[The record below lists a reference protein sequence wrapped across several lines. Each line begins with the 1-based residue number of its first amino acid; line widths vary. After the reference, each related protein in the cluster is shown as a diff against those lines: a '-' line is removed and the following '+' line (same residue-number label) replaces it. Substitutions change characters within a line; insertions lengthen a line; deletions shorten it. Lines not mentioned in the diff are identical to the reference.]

1 MGRGTLYGV
10 GVGPGD
16 PELITLK
23 AIKTIEACQVV
34 VAPRARA
41 GSSLA
46 LDIVRASV
54 DLTCHEVIEAP
65 FAMAGEDDAR
75 DARRADAAALVASR
89 LERGLDVAMP
99 TLGDPSIYSTFQR
112 IAAAV
117 RGAGFAVHQVPGVP
131 SFCAVAAAL
140 DADLTPDP
148 ALPVHI
154 VPALCRDSLREATGL
169 SGTVVLMK
177 AGGETEG
184 LADALREAGMVERAQ
199 LVSDCGRP
207 GELVLRGLD
216 APEAPERLGYFTTA
230 VVLP

>member
-34 VAPRARA
+34 VAPRART

-46 LDIVRASV
+46 LGVVRANI
-54 DLTCHEVIEAP
+54 DLAGHEVIEAP
-65 FAMAGEDDAR
+65 FAMAGEDGAR
-75 DARRADAAALVASR
+75 DSRRADAAELVVSR

-99 TLGDPSIYSTFQR
+99 TLGDPAIYSTFQR

-117 RGAGFAVHQVPGVP
+117 RGEGFAVRQVPGVP

-154 VPALCRDSLREATGL
+154 VPALCHDSLRDAAGL
-169 SGTVVLMK
+169 PGAVVLMK
-177 AGGETEG
+177 AGGETER
-184 LADALREAGMVERAQ
+184 LANALREAGMLERAR

-207 GELVLRGLD
+207 GELVLRRLD
-216 APEAPERLGYFTTA
+216 APGVPERLGYFTTA

>member
-1 MGRGTLYGV
+1 MGKGTLYGV

-16 PELITLK
+16 PELVTLK
-23 AIKTIEACQVV
+23 AIRTIEACRVV

-46 LDIVRASV
+46 LSIVRANV
-54 DLTCHEVIEAP
+54 DLTCHEVVEVP

-75 DARRADAAALVASR
+75 DARRADAAALVVSR
-89 LERGLDVAMP
+89 LEQGLDVAMP
-99 TLGDPSIYSTFQR
+99 TLGDPAIYSTFQR

-117 RGAGFAVHQVPGVP
+117 RQVPGVP

-154 VPALCRDSLREATGL
+154 VPALCRDSLREAADL

-177 AGGETEG
+177 AGGEAEG
-184 LADALREAGMVERAQ
+184 LACALREAGVLERTQ
-199 LVSDCGRP
+199 LVSNCGRP
-207 GELVLRGLD
+207 DELVLRRLD
-216 APEAPERLGYFTTA
+216 APDVPDRLGYFSTA